1 MFSGGREYFALKIK
15 GDSMIPRYE
24 DGDVVILRKQ
34 DSCESGQDCAVL
46 VNGNDATFK
55 RVRMNEKTLT
65 LQPLNPAYEPMVYTT
80 KEVADLPVR
89 ILGVAVEIRRTV

>member
-1 MFSGGREYFALKIK
+1 
-15 GDSMIPRYE
+15 
-24 DGDVVILRKQ
+24 
-34 DSCESGQDCAVL
+34 
-46 VNGNDATFK
+46 
-55 RVRMNEKTLT
+55 MNEKTLT

>member
-1 MFSGGREYFALKIK
+1 M
-15 GDSMIPRYE
+15 
-24 DGDVVILRKQ
+24 
-34 DSCESGQDCAVL
+34 L

-65 LQPLNPAYEPMVYTT
+65 LQPLNPAYEQMVYTT